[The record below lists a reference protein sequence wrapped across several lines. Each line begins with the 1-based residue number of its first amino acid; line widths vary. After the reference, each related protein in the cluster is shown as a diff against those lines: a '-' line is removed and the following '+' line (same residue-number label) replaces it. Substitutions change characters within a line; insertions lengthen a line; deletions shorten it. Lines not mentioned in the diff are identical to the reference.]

1 MSLQNC
7 IIQVTGIVQG
17 VGFRPFVYNLALQK
31 SLTGWVRNTSHGVDI
46 EISGETSQIEQFTAH
61 LKQFPPPLAQIHNL
75 SISFT
80 PYNPYSKFE
89 IYFSRDSE
97 TDFLPIS
104 PDISICKDCAKEL
117 FDPINQ
123 RYRYPFINCTNCG
136 PRFTITNHIPY
147 DRPNTSM
154 VNFQMCEFCEKE
166 YHDPVN
172 RRFHAQPIACPNC
185 GPKVWFEAN
194 GVTLGEKEKAIQI
207 ARQWLKDGKILA
219 IKGLGGFHLAC
230 DAQNKTAID
239 TLRQRKNRSDK
250 PFALMA
256 FDIAT
261 IKKYCEISDVAET
274 LLTSSQSPIVLL
286 KPKPISGVLLNL
298 CAPHQNHLGFFLPY
312 TPLHLL
318 LLEPEN
324 EIPEI
329 WVMTSANMSEEPIA
343 YQNEQAIDQLG
354 ILADGYLMHDRPITM
369 RIDDSVF
376 SVIDNLPYPIRRA
389 RGFAP
394 NPVLLPFDT
403 SPILGTGALLK
414 NTFCLSRDRY
424 AFVSHYIGDLENF
437 ETLQSYQ
444 SAINHYENLFRIKP
458 NVIACDMHPDYLS
471 TRYAYD
477 RHAQE
482 KIPFIEVQHHHAHIA
497 ANMAENQWDSKESVI
512 GLSYDGTGFGPD
524 GNIWGGEILIAS
536 YQSFERRFQ
545 FNYVTMPGGD
555 LAIKFPA
562 RMAISHLISAGI
574 ELESCLPPINF
585 LTSHELEIIQHQI
598 NNGINAPMT
607 SSIGRLFDAV
617 SSLIGQRHII
627 NYEGQAAIELEAI
640 ADEKE
645 FNTYPI
651 EIYRNVI
658 NIKSLMKAIVNDLKK
673 GEKPSTISAKFHNTI
688 SDVSVQACQII
699 KIETGIKHV
708 ALSGGVWQ
716 NKFLTSRTLDKLRQ
730 FGFVPLIHQIL
741 PPNDSCISLGQVMVA
756 LHQNN

>member
-17 VGFRPFVYNLALQK
+17 VGFRPFVYNLALK
-31 SLTGWVRNTSHGVDI
+31 NSLTGWVRNTSHGVDI
-46 EISGETSQIEQFTAH
+46 EISGQTGQIEQFTAD
-61 LKQFPPPLAQIHNL
+61 LKRFPTPSAVHNMSVL
-75 SISFT
+75 FT
-80 PYNPYSKFE
+80 PYSPYMNFE
-89 IYFSRDSE
+89 ILFSQDSE
-97 TDFLPIS
+97 SDFLPIS
-104 PDISICKDCAKEL
+104 PDIPICKDCAKEL
-117 FDPINQ
+117 FDPTDQ
-123 RYRYPFINCTNCG
+123 RFRYPFINCTNCG
-136 PRFTITNHIPY
+136 PRFTITIQIPY
-147 DRPNTSM
+147 DRPNTCMAS
-154 VNFQMCEFCEKE
+154 FQMCKFCEGE
-166 YHDPVN
+166 YHDPLN

-194 GVTLGEKEKAIQI
+194 GVTLGEKENAIQI
-207 ARQWLKDGKILA
+207 ARQWIKDGKIIA
-219 IKGLGGFHLAC
+219 VKGLGGFHLAC
-230 DAQNKTAID
+230 DAQNEIAVNS
-239 TLRQRKNRSDK
+239 LRQRKNRSDK

-256 FDIAT
+256 FDIST
-261 IKKYCEISDVAET
+261 IKKYCEISEVAET
-274 LLTSSQSPIVLL
+274 LITSIPSPIVLL
-286 KPKPISGVLLNL
+286 KPKATSRALHNL
-298 CAPHQNHLGFFLPY
+298 CAPHQNRLGFFLPY

-318 LLEPEN
+318 LLEPGN

-343 YQNEQAIDQLG
+343 YQNEQALNQLG
-354 ILADGYLMHDRPITM
+354 RLADGYLMHDRSIAM

-376 SVIDNLPYPIRRA
+376 SIVNNLPYPIRRA

-394 NPVLLPFDT
+394 DPIKLPINA

-414 NTFCLSRDRY
+414 NTFCVSRDKY
-424 AFVSHYIGDLENF
+424 AFVSHYIGDLENY

-458 NVIACDMHPDYLS
+458 TVIACDMHPDYLS
-471 TRYAYD
+471 TRYAYE
-477 RHAQE
+477 RQAQQ
-482 KIPFIEVQHHHAHIA
+482 KIPVVGVQHHHAHIA
-497 ANMAENQWDSKESVI
+497 ANMAENQWDSKEPVI

-545 FNYVTMPGGD
+545 INYVTMPGGD

-562 RMAISHLISAGI
+562 RMAISHLIIAGI
-574 ELESCLPPINF
+574 DLEPYLPPINY
-585 LTSHELEIIQHQI
+585 LTSLELKTIQHQI
-598 NNGINAPMT
+598 NHGINAPKT
-607 SSIGRLFDAV
+607 SSLGRLFDAV
-617 SSLIGQRHII
+617 SSLIGLRHVI

-645 FNTYPI
+645 FGTYPI
-651 EIYRNVI
+651 EIFGNVI
-658 NIKSLMKAIVNDLKK
+658 NIKLLMKAIVDDLKK
-673 GEKPSTISAKFHNTI
+673 DEKPSTISAKFHNTI

-730 FGFVPLIHQIL
+730 FGFVPLIHRIL